1 MDPFRLTEDA
11 ILDIDAIWLYLVE
24 KDGVETADRVVTELF
39 TVFYK
44 LSDIPNLGH
53 RRADLTSRQVLFYRV
68 FSYLVIYEPGSKPL
82 QILSVLHG
90 KRNVS
95 RILRQRL

>member
-1 MDPFRLTEDA
+1 MEQFRLTEDA

-39 TVFYK
+39 TAFYK

-53 RRADLTSRQVLFYRV
+53 RRPDLTSRSLM
-68 FSYLVIYEPGSKPL
+68 
-82 QILSVLHG
+82 
-90 KRNVS
+90 N
-95 RILRQRL
+95 